1 MPNPIKE
8 AILNRGWAGKTITRA
23 KTVERLNPLL
33 LQFLKLNHNYQY
45 VIRSHSDTAVTD
57 ALKRVQKTARADVGK
72 LSETILSC
80 GGTPENGTDLEPEDF
95 NLGDDELDMLYQ
107 LEDLETEFNE
117 TLARERNEIEH
128 QIRTRGILEAVKS
141 NSGERLELIGDLIE
155 RAESAIRS

>member
-8 AILNRGWAGKTITRA
+8 ALLNRGWAGKTITRA
-23 KTVERLNPLL
+23 ETVERLNPLL
-33 LQFLKLNHNYQY
+33 LQFLRLNHNYRY
-45 VIRSHSDTAVTD
+45 VIRSHSDTAVTE

-72 LSETILSC
+72 LSETILSS

-95 NLGDDELDMLYQ
+95 NLGNDELDMLYQ

-117 TLARERNEIEH
+117 TLARERSEVEH

-141 NSGERLELIGDLIE
+141 NSEERLELIGDLIE
-155 RAESAIRS
+155 RAEAAIR

>member
-23 KTVERLNPLL
+23 ETVERLNPLI

-45 VIRSHSDTAVTD
+45 VIRTHSDTAATE
-57 ALKRVQKTARADVGK
+57 ALQRVQKTARADVGK
-72 LSETILSC
+72 LSETVLSC
-80 GGTPENGTDLEPEDF
+80 GGTPENGTDLEADDF

-117 TLARERNEIEH
+117 TIERQLDEVEH
-128 QIRTRGILEAVKS
+128 QMRTRGILEAVRS
-141 NSGERLELIGDLIE
+141 NSRERLELLGDLID
-155 RAESAIRS
+155 RAEAAIR

>member
-45 VIRSHSDTAVTD
+45 VIRSHSDSAVTE

-80 GGTPENGTDLEPEDF
+80 GGTPENGTDLEPTDF
-95 NLGDDELDMLYQ
+95 NLGNDELDMLYQ

-117 TLARERNEIEH
+117 TLARERNEIKH

-141 NSGERLELIGDLIE
+141 NSEERLELLGDLIE
-155 RAESAIRS
+155 RAEAAIRS